1 MTTATEAGELV
12 RLTKPIVSR
21 LAARLTGPI
30 SDEDAQA
37 IREAITEAQ
46 SVAWGHGIKTA
57 IYAAEVKAKRRGV
70 VLHLDDVAKSLGV
83 ETED

>member
-1 MTTATEAGELV
+1 MSTISEARELV
-12 RLTKPIVSR
+12 RLTKPTITK

-30 SDEDAQA
+30 SDGDAQA

-57 IYAAEVKAKRRGV
+57 IYAAEVKAKREGV
-70 VLHLDDVAKSLGV
+70 TLHLADVARSLGV
-83 ETED
+83 AG